1 MMFSCTPASGCERRH
16 LNSLVVRL
24 NGLWGKSYE
33 VSACLDMDNRN
44 EPEPELLLEAPG
56 EPPIVIERKSVS
68 WPKEFLRDHNNE
80 HAIADDLLERLS
92 ATYQDD
98 FYLLTLWSGNLVGQ
112 RMVHMREWAEQ
123 IANVILR
130 DQENSRTTRGIRGE
144 TPIPWRFR
152 RANEFDRDYD
162 TPDTGIQVRTWQ
174 DDGPSFLDPSG
185 WATMVTEAT
194 QGYKAE
200 LERLAASCEAKFAK
214 YGNHIKLLAIE
225 FHGDVWS
232 LSEDALIEVVNSAEL
247 PNCVD
252 QVWLGQPDWLD
263 DYTRI
268 VYWDMVRPVSTIGI
282 SDSPDRRAADWGLA
296 MPSLNS

>member
-24 NGLWGKSYE
+24 NGLWRKSYE
-33 VSACLDMDNRN
+33 VSACLDMDSRN

-56 EPPIVIERKSVS
+56 EPPIVIERKSVA
-68 WPKEFLRDHNNE
+68 WPREFLRDHNNE
-80 HAIADDLLERLS
+80 HAIADDLLARLS
-92 ATYQDD
+92 GTYQDD
-98 FYLLTLWSGNLVGQ
+98 FYVLTLRSASFVGQ

-123 IANVILR
+123 IANAILR
-130 DQENSRTTRGIRGE
+130 DEDNSRTTRGIRGE
-144 TPIPWRFR
+144 NPVPWRFR

-162 TPDTGIQVRTWQ
+162 TPDTGIEVRTWQ

-185 WATMVTEAT
+185 WTTMITEAT

-200 LERLAASCEAKFAK
+200 LERLAASCGAKFAK
-214 YGNHIKLLAIE
+214 YGNHIRLLAIE
-225 FHGDVWS
+225 FHGDLWS

-252 QVWLGQPDWLD
+252 QVWLGQQDWLD
-263 DYTRI
+263 DYTHT
-268 VYWDMVRPVSTIGI
+268 VYWDMVRPISTIGM
-282 SDSPDRRAADWGLA
+282 SDNLGGQAAYWGTT
-296 MPSLNS
+296 MPRLSN